1 MLDTVVKEVVSKI
14 ALFDIATGVLAISC
28 QPYKPKIEVV
38 CAHGLVTT
46 ALVSQRSTK
55 GGPQWWCRASW
66 RPAPPSRARARR
78 SRARHRGRIK
88 TSIGTRRGLSRRARR
103 QRFLR
108 PTRAARAHHSNTAHS
123 CFVIPR
129 ELRNTCTVRDF
140 QTPSRPE
147 TLKRCIKICLSI
159 SESIG
164 SLDVGIYLCFVDEG
178 RNREL

>member
-78 SRARHRGRIK
+78 SRARHRPHLVRVDQFAISDACLDAAYSASVTVFATLEIEK
-88 TSIGTRRGLSRRARR
+88 AMHIGATRRRFGPRR
-103 QRFLR
+103 
-108 PTRAARAHHSNTAHS
+108 NNWK
-123 CFVIPR
+123 FVGA
-129 ELRNTCTVRDF
+129 VFD
-140 QTPSRPE
+140 
-147 TLKRCIKICLSI
+147 
-159 SESIG
+159 G
-164 SLDVGIYLCFVDEG
+164 
-178 RNREL
+178 